1 MSTNT
6 LYWTDIPVTN
16 LEGTAGTPKYL
27 EDNAAGEATAGQNVC
42 HLDQL
47 REVLRLQGRVGSTS
61 SAVSPGV
68 QNTGMKAGAPTG

>member
-27 EDNAAGEATAGQNVC
+27 EDKRTCTLPVKLQPDKTYAIWINSEKFYDFKDAKGQPAVPYLLVC
-42 HLDQL
+42 KTP
-47 REVLRLQGRVGSTS
+47 E
-61 SAVSPGV
+61 
-68 QNTGMKAGAPTG
+68 